1 MHDKQDRNKLKL
13 FRYMRTRGEAPV
25 LQVME
30 DLDMSRY
37 IVLSTTQQL
46 AIDIEMI
53 TGMTDGIL
61 IEGGSDVRFS
71 VPATV
76 LDWES
81 LGLHYLMTSIRGRMV
96 HELFHEQVTSWEEFA
111 FDVDVSVPKM
121 YKERAQVAEDLAR
134 EGIRI
139 SRDYK

>member
-1 MHDKQDRNKLKL
+1 MKWMHDKQDRNKLKL

-76 LDWES
+76 RTTLS
-81 LGLHYLMTSIRGRMV
+81 Y
-96 HELFHEQVTSWEEFA
+96 
-111 FDVDVSVPKM
+111 DVDSRPNG
-121 YKERAQVAEDLAR
+121 AR
-134 EGIRI
+134 II
-139 SRDYK
+139 S

>member
-37 IVLSTTQQL
+37 IMLSTTQQL

-81 LGLHYLMTSIRGRMV
+81 LG
-96 HELFHEQVTSWEEFA
+96 F
-111 FDVDVSVPKM
+111 
-121 YKERAQVAEDLAR
+121 VAEWCTNYFM
-134 EGIRI
+134 
-139 SRDYK
+139 SK